1 METSPS
7 DEAEQLVDGIVD
19 NGRREIIESHTD
31 LIQKAVS
38 QLSNFREFNTVV
50 SEIRRRL
57 QD

>member
-1 METSPS
+1 
-7 DEAEQLVDGIVD
+7 VDGIVD
-19 NGRREIIESHTD
+19 NSRREIIEGHTD
-31 LIQKAVS
+31 LIQSAVS